1 MLTRRD
7 GLRLATALAGLSGI
21 EGLAAP
27 AAHSQAS
34 AQDTRRLRMGVGL
47 TPNSIDP
54 HYHNTGQNNSAL
66 RHVFDTLV
74 NELGEQDVQPCL
86 ALSWRLVDDLT
97 WEFKLR
103 PDVVFSD
110 GTPFV
115 AEDVVF
121 SFQRVPTI
129 PNSPGLF
136 TPYVKLIKSFE
147 TPDAHTVL
155 MRTEKPYPFVPRDV
169 AWVQILSHKIH
180 AGATTDDFNS
190 LKVAIG
196 TGPYRI
202 VKYTPGDAV
211 ELVRSTRYWGPKQ
224 PWATVQ
230 LKAIAQPQTR
240 LIALESGDLDVIGG
254 IAPQDLPRAKADPS
268 LAVQLKPS
276 VEVVYLFPDSTRD
289 ISPNMT
295 DKAGKPLTKNPM
307 RDVRVRR
314 ALSMSIDRKAI
325 VARVMQ
331 NAGAPAYQIAAAT
344 EDGYDPSI
352 PPIPYD
358 PAGAKKLLA
367 EAGWP
372 DGWKMTID
380 GPVGFISNDDKIL
393 QAVGSFFSRIGVET
407 NVQSVSPAVYFGKAT
422 AREYCLFMTS
432 FSVPLAITD
441 LKSLIVT
448 KSAETGDGP
457 FNRQLYSNKKLD
469 DVVFK
474 AQATL
479 DPVARRKL
487 IGEAMRI
494 GMDDVAVI
502 PLINT
507 QASWATRKA
516 VVTYDAV
523 PLGWAWAMLA
533 KPV

>member
-7 GLRLATALAGLSGI
+7 GLRLAGATAGVAAFPGLGH
-21 EGLAAP
+21 A
-27 AAHSQAS
+27 QS
-34 AQDTRRLRMGVGL
+34 ANRLRMGVGL

-74 NELGEQDVQPCL
+74 NELGQQDVTPCL
-86 ALSWRLVDDLT
+86 AESWRLVDELT

-103 PDVVFSD
+103 QGVTFTD

-115 AEDVVF
+115 AADVVF

-136 TPYVKLIKSFE
+136 TPYVKLITKFE
-147 TPDAHTVL
+147 TPDDHTVL
-155 MRTEKPYPFVPRDV
+155 MHTDKPYPFVPRDV

-196 TGPYRI
+196 TGPYKI
-202 VKYTPGDAV
+202 TKYTPGDAV
-211 ELVRSTRYWGPKQ
+211 ELVRNEGYWGKKQ
-224 PWATVQ
+224 PWASVQ
-230 LKAIAQPQTR
+230 LKAIAQPETR
-240 LIALESGDLDVIGG
+240 LIALMSGDLDVIGG
-254 IAPQDLPRAKADPS
+254 VAPQDMARAQGNADLS
-268 LAVQLKPS
+268 VQLFPS

-289 ISPNMT
+289 VSPNMF
-295 DKAGKPLTKNPM
+295 DKTGKPLTSNPM
-307 RDVRVRR
+307 RDARVRR

-325 VARVMQ
+325 VERVMQ
-331 NAGAPAYQIAAAT
+331 KAGAPAYQMAAAT

-352 PPIPYD
+352 PEIPYD

-372 DGWKMTID
+372 DGWKMTIN

-393 QAVGSFFSRIGVET
+393 QAVGGFFSRIGVET
-407 NVQSVSPAVYFGKAT
+407 SVESVSPAVYFGKAT
-422 AREYCLFMTS
+422 NREYCLFMTS

-448 KSAETGDGP
+448 KSAQTGDGP
-457 FNRQLYSNKKLD
+457 FNRQLYSNKQLD
-469 DVVFK
+469 DLVFQ
-474 AQATL
+474 AQSTL
-479 DPVARRKL
+479 DPAERRKL
-487 IGEAMRI
+487 IGKAMRVA
-494 GMDDVAVI
+494 MDDVAVM
-502 PLINT
+502 PVINT
-507 QASWATRKA
+507 VATWATRKA
-516 VVTYDAV
+516 AVKYNAV

-533 KPV
+533 EPV

>member
-1 MLTRRD
+1 MITRRD
-7 GLRLATALAGLSGI
+7 GIRLATAASLAGLPP
-21 EGLAAP
+21 EARAA
-27 AAHSQAS
+27 
-34 AQDTRRLRMGVGL
+34 DTRLRMGVGL

-66 RHVFDTLV
+66 RHVFDTLC
-74 NELGEQDVQPCL
+74 NELGEKEVTPCL
-86 ALSWRLVDDLT
+86 AESWKLVDDLT

-103 PDVVFSD
+103 QGVTFSD

-121 SFQRVPTI
+121 SFKRVPTI

-136 TPYVKLIKSFE
+136 TPYVKLITAFE
-147 TPDAHTVL
+147 TPDDHTVR
-155 MRTEKPYPFVPRDV
+155 MRTAKPYPFVPNDV

-196 TGPYRI
+196 TGPFKI
-202 VKYTPGDAV
+202 TKYTPGDAV
-211 ELVRSTRYWGPKQ
+211 ELVRNETYWGPKS
-224 PWATVQ
+224 PWSSVQ
-230 LKAIAQPQTR
+230 LKAIAQPETR
-240 LIALESGDLDVIGG
+240 LIALMSGDLDVIGG
-254 IAPQDLPRAKADPS
+254 VAPQDLPKAQANPD
-268 LAVQLKPS
+268 LVVQLFPS

-289 ISPNMT
+289 VSPNMF
-295 DKAGKPLTKNPM
+295 DKSGSPLTKNPM
-307 RDVRVRR
+307 KDVRVRR

-325 VARVMQ
+325 VERVMQ
-331 NAGAPAYQIAAAT
+331 KAGAPAYQMAAAT
-344 EDGYDPSI
+344 EDGYDPTI
-352 PPIPYD
+352 PAIPYD

-372 DGWKMTID
+372 DGWKMTIN

-393 QAVGSFFSRIGVET
+393 QAVGGFFSRIGVET
-407 NVQSVSPAVYFGKAT
+407 KVESVSPAVYFGKAT

-457 FNRQLYSNKKLD
+457 FNRQLYSNKALD
-469 DVVFK
+469 EVVFK
-474 AQATL
+474 AQSTL
-479 DPVARRKL
+479 DPTERRKL
-487 IGEAMRI
+487 IGQAMRI

-502 PLINT
+502 PVINT
-507 QASWATRKA
+507 VASWATRKGG
-516 VVTYDAV
+516 VKYNAV

-533 KPV
+533 TPA